1 MIPSVRPIPETM
13 TQDAPTLETV
23 GQASAAIRSLP
34 EGRRRIVSALKRQGE
49 LDAEAIAQTVTMTP
63 SGVRQHMAALTRDDL
78 VTFRTE
84 AAGPGRPRYLY
95 RLTDTGDALF
105 PRRYAD
111 LTNELLGY
119 LADEDP
125 EMLRHIFERRAE
137 RRLADARLRT
147 DGLNLEERVAE
158 IARILDDDGYLADW
172 IGQDDGTYLVRE
184 HNCAVL
190 NVALRFGHACGTELQ
205 FLQALLPDATVER
218 VAHRVAGHHACA
230 YRINPNQLSS
240 QPIQQ
245 DG

>member
-1 MIPSVRPIPETM
+1 MTPSDRSAPEATAR
-13 TQDAPTLETV
+13 DVPTLKTV
-23 GQASAAIRSLP
+23 GQASAAVRSLP
-34 EGRRRIVSALKRQGE
+34 DGRRRIVSALKRQGE
-49 LDAEAIAQTVTMTP
+49 LDAEAIARAVTMTP

-95 RLTDTGDALF
+95 RLTDAGDALF

-125 EMLRHIFERRAE
+125 EMLRRIFERRAE
-137 RRLADARLRT
+137 RRLADARVRT
-147 DGLNLEERVAE
+147 DGLGLEERVAE

-172 IGQDDGTYLVRE
+172 LRQDDGSYLVRE

-205 FLQALLPDATVER
+205 FLRALLPDATVER
-218 VAHRVAGHHACA
+218 VAHRVAGQHACA
-230 YRINPNQLSS
+230 YLITRKP
-240 QPIQQ
+240 
-245 DG
+245 

>member
-1 MIPSVRPIPETM
+1 MSLVRPSNPASSSAAAPPL
-13 TQDAPTLETV
+13 DAV
-23 GQASAAIRSLP
+23 GQATAAIRSLP

-49 LDAEAIAQTVTMTP
+49 LDAEAIAQSVTMTT

-84 AAGPGRPRYLY
+84 SAGPGRPRYLY
-95 RLTDTGDALF
+95 RLTDAGDGLF

-137 RRLADARLRT
+137 RRLADARERT
-147 DGLNLEERVAE
+147 DGLSLAERVAE
-158 IARILDDDGYLADW
+158 IARILDDDGYLADSVR
-172 IGQDDGTYLVRE
+172 QDDGTFLIRE

-205 FLQALLPDATVER
+205 FLQALLPDATVQR

-230 YRINPNQLSS
+230 YLITPSA
-240 QPIQQ
+240 
-245 DG
+245 

>member
-1 MIPSVRPIPETM
+1 MSSVRPSTPASSPL
-13 TQDAPTLETV
+13 DAPPLDPV

-49 LDAEAIAQTVTMTP
+49 LDAEAIARSVTMTP

-84 AAGPGRPRYLY
+84 SAGPGRPRFLY
-95 RLTDTGDALF
+95 RLTDAGDALF

-125 EMLRHIFERRAE
+125 EMLRHIFERRAA

-147 DGLNLEERVAE
+147 DGLRLDDRVAE
-158 IARILDDDGYLADW
+158 IARILDDDGYLADSVR
-172 IGQDDGTYLVRE
+172 QDDGTFLIRE

-190 NVALRFGHACGTELQ
+190 NVALRFRHACGTELQ
-205 FLQALLPDATVER
+205 FLQALLPDTTVQR
-218 VAHRVAGHHACA
+218 ISHRVAGHHACA
-230 YRINPNQLSS
+230 YLIT
-240 QPIQQ
+240 PIV
-245 DG
+245 

>member
-1 MIPSVRPIPETM
+1 MTSARPLTPASSATDSPPL
-13 TQDAPTLETV
+13 DAV
-23 GQASAAIRSLP
+23 GQATAAIRGLP

-49 LDAEAIAQTVTMTP
+49 LDAEAIAQSVTMTP
-63 SGVRQHMAALTRDDL
+63 SGVRQHMAALTREDL

-84 AAGPGRPRYLY
+84 SAGPGRPRYLY
-95 RLTDTGDALF
+95 RLTDAGDALF

-137 RRLADARLRT
+137 RRLADARERT
-147 DGLNLEERVAE
+147 DGLSLDDRVTE
-158 IARILDDDGYLADW
+158 IARILDDDGYLADSVR
-172 IGQDDGTYLVRE
+172 QDDGTFLIRE

-205 FLQALLPDATVER
+205 FLQALLPDATVQR
-218 VAHRVAGHHACA
+218 ISHRVAGHHACA
-230 YRINPNQLSS
+230 YLIV
-240 QPIQQ
+240 PIA
-245 DG
+245 